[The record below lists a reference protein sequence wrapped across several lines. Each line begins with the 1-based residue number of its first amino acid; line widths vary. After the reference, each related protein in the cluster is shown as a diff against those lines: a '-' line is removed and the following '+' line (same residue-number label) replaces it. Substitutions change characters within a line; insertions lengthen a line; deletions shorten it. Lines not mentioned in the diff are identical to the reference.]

1 MNYKHQI
8 FLAALFLLVVIA
20 SPFVALF
27 IGVCVFFSS
36 LYNLIVGSYYDI
48 YKSKIKTE
56 QEEPTNIWDRHIANM
71 KVKNNLR

>member
-8 FLAALFLLVVIA
+8 FLAVLFLLVVII

-27 IGVCVFFSS
+27 ISVSAFFSS
-36 LYNLIVGSYYDI
+36 LYSLIVGSYCDI

-71 KVKNNLR
+71 KEKNDLR